1 MRGGLLVTPA
11 EAEDLPSKSLVDASL
26 CCPIFTLQGVSR
38 PQKFHG
44 NDHADGDAED
54 TVDVVV

>member
-38 PQKFHG
+38 THQFEAD
-44 NDHADGDAED
+44 DHTDGDGQD
-54 TVDVVV
+54 TVD

>member
-38 PQKFHG
+38 PHQLEPD
-44 NDHADGDAED
+44 DHTDRDGQDA
-54 TVDVVV
+54 VD